1 MELIEYGKIIKIH
14 GIKGEIRVFPYSS
27 DFHNFDYLARLFI
40 GNFNCKET
48 KEFTVESKRIHKRSI
63 IVKLKD
69 IDTPEMAG
77 QLVGRPVFLD
87 KDSLSTTDEDEYYW
101 FDLIGL
107 SVVTTEGVKAGTVEH
122 LMETPA
128 HDILIVKSGDNEY
141 LVPVNDRFI
150 KKIDIENS
158 EIIIYPVEGLIE

>member
-40 GNFNCKET
+40 RGFNGKET

-63 IVKLKD
+63 VVKLKD

-87 KDSLSTTDEDEYYW
+87 KDSLGTTDEDEYYW

-107 SVVTTEGVKAGTVEH
+107 SVVTTEGVTAGTVEH

-158 EIIIYPVEGLIE
+158 EIIIYPVQGLIE